1 MTADRKALKS
11 ACVLELEKRARPHPA
26 GNNKDSLRC
35 FLVTPG
41 GSVAVMFEQN
51 LEARPHL
58 WLPTRVTAGLRLPA
72 GRTKPYPASALW
84 TNRNKKG
91 ERLYGRHSNLRQMP
105 ELRDA
110 DLTRV
115 TLISV
120 HELRDILSD
129 LGC

>member
-1 MTADRKALKS
+1 MKTTGKALKS
-11 ACVLELEKRARPHPA
+11 ACVLELDRRSRPHPA
-26 GNNKDSLRC
+26 GSTNKAQRC
-35 FLVTPG
+35 LLDTPAG
-41 GSVAVMFEQN
+41 TVAVMFERN
-51 LEARPHL
+51 PEAPTNL
-58 WLPTRVTAGLRLPA
+58 WLPRRVASTLRLPA
-72 GRTKPYPASALW
+72 GRTRTYPASALW
-84 TNRNKKG
+84 TKQNRKG

-120 HELRDILSD
+120 QELRDILSD